1 MPLTVAATDGLSCHF
16 GATKVLDNVSLTVKA
31 GDYLGIVGPNGSGK
45 STLIRALLGLMAPS
59 SGSATLFG
67 IDLRSFDQ
75 WSRIGYL
82 PQRLR
87 FFNPHFPA
95 TVKEIV
101 ALGLPAAG
109 RCGRRLHSADHRRI
123 DQILERLGIAGERQR
138 LIGQL
143 SGGQQQRVFLARAMV
158 SEPELL
164 LLDEPTTALDPETRD
179 NFYALLNELQHERGT
194 AIVLVTHDTW
204 NIGRYAKSF
213 VYLDKRIV
221 FAGTFAEFC
230 RSTDMARVFGEDA
243 GHMIYHEHRDCR

>member
-1 MPLTVAATDGLSCHF
+1 MPLTVAETRNLCCSIAGS
-16 GATKVLDNVSLTVKA
+16 GILDHVDLTVCA

-45 STLIRALLGLMAPS
+45 STLIRALLGLMPAS
-59 SGSATLFG
+59 SGTVSLFG
-67 IDLRSFDQ
+67 IEQSSFDQ

-95 TVKEIV
+95 TVREIV

-109 RCGRRLHSADHRRI
+109 RCGRRLQTADHRRI
-123 DQILERLGIAGERQR
+123 DLILERLGIADLHCR

-158 SEPELL
+158 SDPELL

-179 NFYALLNELQHERGT
+179 SFYALLDDLQRERGT

-204 NIGRYAKSF
+204 NIGRYAQRF
-213 VYLDKRIV
+213 VYLDKRVV
-221 FAGTFAEFC
+221 FAGTFSEFC
-230 RSTDMARVFGEDA
+230 RSSDMVKVFGEDA